1 MGHFMSAQSSRISRP
16 VAVITN
22 LKNIGNAWRMHVD
35 FLIKEFIY
43 FQILAEIKLK
53 TAVVVLGLQ
62 GMFRRYYSGLC
73 VFYAEI

>member
-1 MGHFMSAQSSRISRP
+1 M
-16 VAVITN
+16 
-22 LKNIGNAWRMHVD
+22 
-35 FLIKEFIY
+35 
-43 FQILAEIKLK
+43 LAEIKLK